1 MEMGDKFVKS
11 LLSFPHLV
19 FFLLSLFLEEAH
31 FVVS

>member
-1 MEMGDKFVKS
+1 MEMGDKLVKS

-19 FFLLSLFLEEAH
+19 FFLSLFLEETH